1 MDDLGACKLTLP
13 EGAYT
18 EPRGRRQGIRRCEEC
33 VAAGNQLV
41 LMKKGRTR
49 TEEDECPICN
59 LPLPL
64 NWEQSVVKVCWL
76 HDESLQRLHS
86 GI

>member
-1 MDDLGACKLTLP
+1 
-13 EGAYT
+13 
-18 EPRGRRQGIRRCEEC
+18 
-33 VAAGNQLV
+33 
-41 LMKKGRTR
+41 MKKGRTR